1 MKIDLEKTVKMTWKR
16 LGKNLE
22 KTWKF
27 DLENSKSF
35 PNSPV
40 APSGYTDKL
49 RQQRK
54 TVT

>member
-1 MKIDLEKTVKMTWKR
+1 MKIDLEKTVKID
-16 LGKNLE
+16 LE

-27 DLENSKSF
+27 ELEIPTFF

-49 RQQRK
+49 RLQRK